1 MASWIDALVRT
12 RRNIANA
19 FGRILV
25 RSDGPDVESLEYLE
39 DILIGADI
47 APRLAAEWVEKL
59 AHAPR
64 GHANARKALIRKMLL
79 GHLDHGPAFEWRS
92 DGRPRSILLVG
103 VNGSGK
109 TTTAARLAKN
119 AAMCGLTPL
128 LAATDTFRAA
138 GADQLRLWG
147 ERIGCDVVAGASG
160 ADAAA
165 VAYDALEAAIA
176 RKADTLIV
184 DTAGR
189 MHTQAPLLQ
198 ELQKISRSL
207 SKRMEGA
214 PHETWI
220 VLDAALGQNALS
232 QAKLFNDA
240 VPLTGAVVTK
250 LDGSSK
256 GGFIF
261 SIRRELGIPVLWAG
275 LGEGAD
281 DLALFNA
288 EEYVDALLE
297 TGEKA

>member
-25 RSDGPDVESLEYLE
+25 RSDGPDVESLEDLE

-79 GHLDHGPAFEWRS
+79 SHLDHGPAFEWRS
-92 DGRPRSILLVG
+92 DCRPRSILLVG

-138 GADQLRLWG
+138 G
-147 ERIGCDVVAGASG
+147 VAGASG
-160 ADAAA
+160 SDAAA
-165 VAYDALEAAIA
+165 VAYDALEAAMA
-176 RKADTLIV
+176 RKADVLIV

-189 MHTQAPLLQ
+189 MHTQAPLMQ

>member
-1 MASWIDALVRT
+1 MARWIDALVRT
-12 RRNIANA
+12 RKNIADV
-19 FGRILV
+19 FGRILS
-25 RSDGPDVESLEYLE
+25 RTDSLDTDSLDDLE
-39 DILIGADI
+39 DHLIGADI
-47 APRLAAEWVEKL
+47 APRLAAEWVDKL
-59 AHAPR
+59 QRAPR
-64 GHANARKALIRKMLL
+64 GHPGAKKTMIREMLL
-79 GHLDHGPAFEWRS
+79 RHLDHGPAFKWRT
-92 DGRPRSILLVG
+92 DCKPHSILLVG

-119 AAMCGLTPL
+119 ATMQGLTPL

-138 GADQLRLWG
+138 GADQLKLWAD
-147 ERIGCDVVAGASG
+147 RIGCDAVAGASG

-176 RKADTLIV
+176 RKADALIV

-189 MHTQAPLLQ
+189 MHTQAPLMQ

-232 QAKLFNDA
+232 QARIFNDA
-240 VPLTGAVVTK
+240 VPLTGAIVTK

-261 SIRRELGIPVLWAG
+261 SIRQELGIPIHWVG
-275 LGEGAD
+275 LGEGED
-281 DLALFNA
+281 DLAPFSA
-288 EEYVDALLE
+288 EEFVDALLE
-297 TGEKA
+297 TKEEP